1 MSKAFDKLIDEARTE
16 LGTRE
21 ADGIDWSKV
30 DAGLFARIDRER
42 RAERARFSVGPGRA
56 TASVAVAMAAAAA
69 VVAVVAG
76 RGHELRQVADGIAAS
91 AESAGSVLAVDGA
104 GQALVDGLAV
114 TPGAPLRLGDVI
126 EARGAQ
132 VTIERP
138 GKLTLILEPGSR
150 AVVTHV
156 QGGLI
161 VALVRGAIDAQVV
174 PVSSGEAFAVDVD
187 GSRVAVHGT
196 KLRVARADDRVTVD
210 LSEGVVALG
219 KAPRLGSVLGALVTA
234 PAHAEFASATVLE
247 TLTVTHEL
255 SAVREPVTRASPEP
269 VGPQAAAP
277 RREWNAPRPAAA
289 AAAPVHAE
297 NRPPPSPAMTPQPAL
312 VEPNPEGAITAAVRA
327 CMAERPRVSDI
338 TVVVNTTLHL
348 ELGDDGSVRAARFDP
363 PVAPDVNGCAAQ
375 SIYKTHFAH
384 GGAVA
389 IGIDFSN

>member
-1 MSKAFDKLIDEARTE
+1 LDKLIDEARAE

-21 ADGIDWSKV
+21 AQGVDWSKV

-42 RAERARFSVGPGRA
+42 RSERARFSAGPGRA
-56 TASVAVAMAAAAA
+56 VASVAVAMAAAAA
-69 VVAVVAG
+69 LVAVVAG
-76 RGHELRQVADGIAAS
+76 RGHEPRQVADRGAS
-91 AESAGSVLAVDGA
+91 PESAGDILSVDGA
-104 GQALVDGLAV
+104 GQAVVDGTPV
-114 TPGAPLRLGDVI
+114 TPGAPLRLGDVV

-150 AVVTHV
+150 MAVTHV
-156 QGGLI
+156 QGALI

-196 KLRVARADDRVTVD
+196 KLRVARTEDRVAVD

-247 TLTVTHEL
+247 TLTVTHEP
-255 SAVREPVTRASPEP
+255 SAVREPIARARPEP
-269 VGPQAAAP
+269 VGPQAAATAL
-277 RREWNAPRPAAA
+277 ESNVPRPVAA
-289 AAAPVHAE
+289 AAAPAHAE
-297 NRPPPSPAMTPQPAL
+297 GHPFASPAMAPQPAL
-312 VEPNPEGAITAAVRA
+312 VEPNPQGSIAAAVRA
-327 CMAERPRVSDI
+327 CMAERPRASDI

-375 SIYKTHFAH
+375 SIYKTRFAH